1 MNESKTNRNPF
12 HSALVALLLAFLFLF
27 CGRASLVR
35 HEVVVSVGLKSAVP
49 QTCQVFWTEDEE
61 TPFAPERS
69 ASVRISPHGVSATFS
84 LPIRRLEKLRFD
96 FGDGSV
102 PVRTSAVLVSGT
114 EERVLHWRDFGARHD
129 ISRFAIDDKGAVDVV
144 ASGKDP
150 YAVHV
155 SPLGIPGKLRVNIF
169 LSCCLVFIALL
180 IWWPLAGSHGV
191 LWNAVPRRGESV
203 CTRSFL
209 FLALLLVVVRTALIA
224 QIPPWFGPSGWDDG
238 WFVKAADSLLD
249 GRWLGTYDDHTLIKG
264 CFGPMVLAF
273 SSLLGIPFPAAET
286 GLYILGC
293 AFFLFVVSRL
303 ARNRI
308 FLLLSFAVLLFN
320 PVSFSL
326 ETWQRV
332 YRNGMTL
339 WLAPLVVGGL
349 FLAYRAASKG
359 SIRLLAAWATASG
372 VFLWTFQNSREDGIW
387 IYPFVLACLVLS
399 ACRAWRGG
407 RTRKASLMRSLLCFL
422 PFAVLLAGNR
432 SLCFANRCAYGVS
445 LRNDRDAGNYAK
457 AMQDLY
463 LIEPNPDDEARL
475 SSPEHAGHY
484 HNIYYSTLC
493 KAYEASPTLASARRG
508 IDVAIDGWAREQGY
522 TERDLRLDHMLFAIR
537 RGVWMS
543 GYYRSLVSSEE
554 FFGNVHAE
562 LSEAFSSGRLRHR
575 GFSITPMAAPFR
587 RSFIPRI
594 FHEWRGALLRLMQF
608 GDARPRIVAPELNA
622 GRESIPLFERIS
634 CSTLPSDDSKGM
646 LSSSIDRAQAFA
658 KTYSSVVKWAIPL
671 ALFSFLFLTG
681 YGVVRKTVGQCLF
694 DWWLLAIGIL
704 ASILVHCA
712 CIAYVSATTFWA
724 SHHQY
729 MAASYQLTL
738 LFVVIVAGMAFRAAG
753 VGGEENAEEVN
764 KE

>member
-1 MNESKTNRNPF
+1 MKTRWTSP
-12 HSALVALLLAFLFLF
+12 LVAVLLVFLFLF
-27 CGRASLVR
+27 LGRDSYISRSVSITVGVKAPALIACQFFWLENEADFFNQEKSRTILVR
-35 HEVVVSVGLKSAVP
+35 PGGVSVAVSIP
-49 QTCQVFWTEDEE
+49 V
-61 TPFAPERS
+61 ERMDGFR
-69 ASVRISPHGVSATFS
+69 V
-84 LPIRRLEKLRFD
+84 D

-102 PVRTSAVLVSGT
+102 PVRASAVLVSGT
-114 EERVLHWRDFGARHD
+114 EERILRWHDFRATHD
-129 ISRFAIDDKGAVDVV
+129 ISRFEIDDKGAVDVV

-150 YAVHV
+150 YAVYG
-155 SPLGIPGKLRVNIF
+155 STLGIRGKLRVNLF
-169 LSCCLVFIALL
+169 VSSCLVFLALL
-180 IWWPLAGSHGV
+180 IWWPLAGSQGV
-191 LWNAVPRRGESV
+191 LWNPVPRIGESV

-209 FLALLLVVVRTALIA
+209 FLALFLVVFRMALVA

-249 GRWLGTYDDHTLIKG
+249 GRWFGAYDDHTLIKG

-273 SSLLGIPFPAAET
+273 SSLLGIPFLAAET

-293 AFFLFVVSRL
+293 AFFVFVVSGL

-308 FLLLSFAVLLFN
+308 FLLLSFAILLFN

-326 ETWQRV
+326 EAWQRV

-349 FLAYRAASKG
+349 FLVCRVASKG
-359 SIRLLAAWATASG
+359 SVRLLALWAAVSG
-372 VFLWTFQNSREDGIW
+372 IFLWTFENSREDGIW
-387 IYPFVLACLVLS
+387 LYPFVLVCLVFS
-399 ACRAWRGG
+399 AIRAWRGG
-407 RTRKASLMRSLLCFL
+407 RTRKASFMRSLLCFL
-422 PFAVLLAGNR
+422 PFAVLVAGNG
-432 SLCFANRCAYGVS
+432 SLCFANWCAYGVF

-463 LIEPNPDDEARL
+463 LIEPNADDEARL

-508 IDVAIDGWAREQGY
+508 IDAAIDGWARGQGY

-543 GYYRSLVSSEE
+543 GYYCSLVSSEE
-554 FFGNVHAE
+554 FFGNVHTE
-562 LSEAFSSGRLRHR
+562 LSEAFSSGRLRRR

-587 RSFIPRI
+587 WSFVPRI
-594 FHEWRGALLRLMQF
+594 FHEWRGALLRLMEF
-608 GDARPRIVAPELNA
+608 GEARPRIVAPGLNA
-622 GRESIPLFERIS
+622 SPESIPLFERMS
-634 CSTLPSDDSKGM
+634 CSTMPSNDSKGAI
-646 LSSSIDRAQAFA
+646 SSSIDRAQALA
-658 KTYSSVVKWAIPL
+658 RTYASVVRWVIPL

-681 YGVVRKTVGQCLF
+681 FGVVRTTGRKCLF
-694 DWWLLAIGIL
+694 DWWLLAVGIL

-729 MAASYQLTL
+729 MAASYQSVL
-738 LFVVIVAGMAFRAAG
+738 LFVVVVAGLVLRAVG
-753 VGGEENAEEVN
+753 LGGEEPAEEGN
-764 KE
+764 EK